1 MSLYSRFL
9 SVCPKIFNVVSKMLI
24 LLYMYKD
31 DIYCNCN
38 FCFSLLNW
46 SIFFFDKIVMHI
58 VHSANENG
66 VGVGVRVGRHVLEV
80 LK

>member
-1 MSLYSRFL
+1 
-9 SVCPKIFNVVSKMLI
+9 
-24 LLYMYKD
+24 MYKD

-46 SIFFFDKIVMHI
+46 SIFFFDEIVMHI
-58 VHSANENG
+58 LCSANENG
-66 VGVGVRVGRHVLEV
+66 VGVGMLVVRHVLEV

>member
-1 MSLYSRFL
+1 
-9 SVCPKIFNVVSKMLI
+9 MLI

-58 VHSANENG
+58 VRSANENG
-66 VGVGVRVGRHVLEV
+66 VGVGMLVVRHVLEV